1 LAVRDQGGDD
11 RAKGETAEEPFPEG
25 QQMKLRT
32 SRAARVAV
40 VLAASLLAFVSFP
53 GAAAPALARAPS
65 EGFECRWAESP
76 VMLGGKPDDTAWKG
90 AQVIDHFY
98 LPWLGT
104 ESRSARSATK
114 ARLLWDRE
122 YLYFAADMPGG
133 DLGADATA
141 RDENAFGLFLKP
153 ADDKPGFYE
162 FRVNAAGSFGG
173 LFLARRNA
181 GGRLSFQE
189 GGEFHAAVKV
199 RLRGMLDDGKE
210 RGGWSVEGRIPW
222 TDLLRTGGRPAPGE
236 RWKFAL
242 VRWDRSADAG
252 GTEQSA
258 CAPFREKPP
267 AGCHA
272 TEDYVALHFVG
283 PGASDAAKPFGIARR
298 TPLTTSRVVGSPDPP
313 PPYRVRR
320 AYPKLA
326 VSFPIC
332 VVHQPGSDRQIAVA
346 ETVPYGPTSLVRIRD
361 DAGVETF
368 EKLFDVD
375 GVAYDVKFHPKFA
388 DNGFFYVGSNGPEH
402 GGPKST
408 RVIRYT
414 MGREPPYAVD
424 PKSAKLIIEWPSDG
438 HNGGA
443 IAFGHDGMLYIT
455 SGDGT
460 SDSDR
465 DVVGQDLS
473 KLTAKVL
480 RIDVDHADPGRA
492 YSVPKDNPFAGVAG
506 VRPETWAYGLRNPW
520 RMTVDEKTGHLW
532 VGNNG
537 QDLWETAY
545 LIQKGANYG
554 WSVVEGSHPFYP
566 SRKAGP
572 TPFSPP
578 TVEHHHSESRSLT
591 GGIVYYGSRHAELRG
606 AYLYGD
612 YSTGKVWGVRHDG
625 TKVTWQK
632 ELADTHLQITC
643 FGTDTQGEILIADH
657 RGDRKGGFY
666 TLDPTPKDQPRA
678 AFPTK
683 LSASGLFRSVK
694 GHVVEPA
701 LIPYSVNSP
710 LWSDGALKERYLALP
725 GADSRIDFTRSRGWN
740 FPDGTVVVK
749 SFALELEE
757 GNPGSRRYVETRFL
771 TKQDGE
777 WFGYSYAWDDAQT
790 DGELVAAKG
799 ADRTYTITNAR
810 GGRHEQTWH
819 YPSRAEC
826 MVCHS
831 RAANFVLGLSTAQMN
846 KEHAYAP
853 VTDNQLRTL
862 EHLGLFRVDWSGE
875 ARELLRES
883 ARARGL
889 SDARADAEV
898 GRQMTL
904 KDQRAAVPASLLTL
918 PPEKYARL
926 TDPSDLKADRA
937 ARARSYLHANCSQCH
952 VEAGGGNAQ
961 MELEATTPAEKMR
974 VLDVRP
980 QHNTYGLPEARL
992 IAPGHPERSV
1002 LLYRVSHRGEGHM
1015 PPLSTSVV
1023 DVAGVQLLRE
1033 WVQGMKGEAPGR

>member
-1 LAVRDQGGDD
+1 
-11 RAKGETAEEPFPEG
+11 
-25 QQMKLRT
+25 
-32 SRAARVAV
+32 
-40 VLAASLLAFVSFP
+40 VLAALVLAFVVSRM
-53 GAAAPALARAPS
+53 AAGPAPAPS
-65 EGFECRWAESP
+65 DVFECRWAESP
-76 VMLGGKPDDTAWKG
+76 VTLDGKPDEAAWRA

-98 LPWLGT
+98 LPWLGA
-104 ESRSARSATK
+104 EARSARSATK

-122 YLYFAADMPGG
+122 YLYFAADMEGG
-133 DLGADATA
+133 HSRADATA
-141 RDENAFGLFLKP
+141 HDAWDEDAFGLLLKP

-162 FRVNAAGSFGG
+162 FRANAASSFGG
-173 LFLARRNA
+173 LFLARRGA
-181 GGRLSFQE
+181 GGQLSFQD
-189 GGEFHAAVKV
+189 GGEFHGAAKV
-199 RLRGMLDDGKE
+199 CLPGTLNGDRKK
-210 RGGWSVEGRIPW
+210 GGWSLEGRVPW
-222 TDLLRTGGRPAPGE
+222 SDLLRTGGRPEPGE

-242 VRWDRSADAG
+242 VRCDRSANAG
-252 GTEQSA
+252 GTELSA

-267 AGCHA
+267 AGFHA
-272 TEDYVALHFVG
+272 TEDFVTLQFVS
-283 PGASDAAKPFGIARR
+283 PGASVAGKPFGIARR
-298 TPLTTSRVVGSPDPP
+298 TPLTTSRVAGSPDPP
-313 PPYRVRR
+313 PPYRVHRV
-320 AYPKLA
+320 YPKLA

-332 VVHQPGSDRQIAVA
+332 VVRQPGSDRLIAVA
-346 ETVPYGPTSLVRIRD
+346 ETVPYGPTSLVRFRD
-361 DAGVETF
+361 DSGVESL

-388 DNGFFYVGSNGPEH
+388 ENGFFYVGSNGPEH

-408 RVIRYT
+408 RVTRYT
-414 MGREPPYAVD
+414 MGREPPYTVD

-443 IAFGHDGMLYIT
+443 MAFGHDGMLFVT

-480 RIDVDHADPGRA
+480 RLDVDHPDPDRA

-520 RMTVDEKTGHLW
+520 RMTVDGKTGHLW

-545 LIQKGANYG
+545 LIRKGANYG

-566 SRKAGP
+566 NRRAGP
-572 TPFSPP
+572 TPISAP

-591 GGIVYYGSRHAELRG
+591 GGIVYYGSRHPELRG

-625 TKVTWQK
+625 TKVTWHQ
-632 ELADTHLQITC
+632 ELADTHLQITG
-643 FGTDTQGEILIADH
+643 FGTDARGEILIADH
-657 RGDRKGGFY
+657 RGESKGGFY
-666 TLDPTPKDQPRA
+666 TLDPTPKDPPRTD
-678 AFPTK
+678 FPTK
-683 LSASGLFRSVK
+683 LSASGLFRSAK
-694 GHVVEPA
+694 GHIVEPA
-701 LIPYSVNSP
+701 LIPYSVNAP
-710 LWSDGALKERYLALP
+710 FWSDGAFKERYLALP

-749 SFALELEE
+749 SFALDLET
-757 GNPGSRRYVETRFL
+757 GNPASRRYVETRFL

-777 WFGYSYAWDDAQT
+777 WFGYSYAWNDAQT
-790 DGELVAAKG
+790 DGELVNAKG
-799 ADRTYTITNAR
+799 ADSTFTVTDAR
-810 GGRHEQTWH
+810 GGRREQTWH

-831 RAANFVLGLSTAQMN
+831 RAANFVLGLSTLQMN
-846 KEHAYAP
+846 KEHTYGP

-862 EHLGLFRVDWSGE
+862 EHLGLFRVDWPGE
-875 ARELLRES
+875 AREVLRES
-883 ARARGL
+883 VKARGRT
-889 SDARADAEV
+889 DAQADAEV
-898 GRQMTL
+898 GRQTPL
-904 KDQRAAVPASLLTL
+904 KDQRAAVAASLLAL
-918 PPEKYARL
+918 PPKKYARL
-926 TDPSDLKADRA
+926 TDPSDAKAGLT

-961 MELEATTPAEKMR
+961 MELELTTPVEKMR

-980 QHNTYGLPEARL
+980 QHNTYALDEARL
-992 IAPGHPERSV
+992 IAPGRPERSV
-1002 LLYRVSHRGEGHM
+1002 LLHRVSHRGEGHM

-1023 DVAGVQLLRE
+1023 DEAGVRLLRE